1 MLLPTQETVDHLYV
15 NSTRADRLKVNFDL
29 SFPQISCN
37 LLALDAVDESGIPQK
52 DVLHDIYKHKITA
65 SGEAVGAIAKHH
77 ELGGGLLSE
86 KDVEDLSKTMGV
98 AEPEPAVPA
107 GGCGNCYGAGDP
119 GECCDT
125 CDEVRLAY
133 DRKGWLFQS
142 QGISQCAS
150 TNKLTTMRDGSATD
164 GGCQIYGHLELNMAT
179 GGHFHIVPHK
189 RLHAA
194 DGGKVPGGLLS
205 LLDLIFFTYD
215 QFNITHRVNS
225 LSFGDNFPGIRSP
238 LDGRYRQ
245 LEDKHGMYQYY
256 IKIVPTR
263 YKGLDGREIESN
275 QYAVTEHMR
284 HLSPGSGKA
293 LPGLYFF
300 YEVSPVQAVFEE
312 RRLVRPLSFLTSV
325 CAIVGGAFSVMGIV
339 DLAIAAI
346 TKYLKGELIR

>member
-1 MLLPTQETVDHLYV
+1 M
-15 NSTRADRLKVNFDL
+15 NSTRVERLKVNFDL
-29 SFPQISCN
+29 SFPHISCN

-52 DVLHDIYKHKITA
+52 NVKHDVFKHKITA
-65 SGEAVGAIAKHH
+65 SGMAVGSASKHQ
-77 ELGGGLLSE
+77 ELGGGMLSE
-86 KDVEDLSKTMGV
+86 KDVEDVSKSIGLPD
-98 AEPEPAVPA
+98 APPEEVIPP
-107 GGCGNCYGAGDP
+107 GGCGNCYGAGDV
-119 GECCDT
+119 GECCNT
-125 CDEVRLAY
+125 CEEVRRAY

-142 QGISQCAS
+142 PGISQCA
-150 TNKLTTMRDGSATD
+150 TENRMMTIRDGSATD
-164 GGCQIYGHLELNMAT
+164 GGCQIFGHLELSTAT

-189 RLHAA
+189 RLHSG
-194 DGGKVPGGLLS
+194 DGNKVPGGLMN

-215 QFNITHRVNS
+215 QFNITHRVNA
-225 LSFGDNFPGIRSP
+225 LSFGDNFPGFRSP

-300 YEVSPVQAVFEE
+300 YELSPVQAVFEE
-312 RRLVRPLSFLTSV
+312 RRAVRPMSFLTSV
-325 CAIVGGAFSVMGIV
+325 CAIVGGAFSVMGMV
-339 DLAIAAI
+339 DLAI
-346 TKYLKGELIR
+346 TSLSKYIRGELVR

>member
-1 MLLPTQETVDHLYV
+1 
-15 NSTRADRLKVNFDL
+15 LKVNFDL
-29 SFPQISCN
+29 SFPHIACN

-52 DVLHDIYKHKITA
+52 GVVHDIYKRKLT
-65 SGEAVGAIAKHH
+65 SGGLAVGLASKHH
-77 ELGGGLLSE
+77 ELGNGLLSE
-86 KDVEDLSKTMGV
+86 KDVEDLHKDMDSSSGSSSSSSSSGGSGSDGGSGEGGV
-98 AEPEPAVPA
+98 EAAAV
-107 GGCGNCYGAGDP
+107 GGCGNCYGAGDV
-119 GECCDT
+119 GECCNT
-125 CDEVRLAY
+125 CDDVRRAY

-142 QGISQCAS
+142 QGISQCA
-150 TNKLTTMRDGSATD
+150 TENKRTTLRDGSAVD
-164 GGCQIYGHLELNMAT
+164 GGCQIYGHLELSMAA

-189 RLHAA
+189 RLHSA
-194 DGGKVPGGLLS
+194 DGSKVPGGLMN

-215 QFNITHRVNS
+215 QFNITHKVNS
-225 LSFGDNFPGIRSP
+225 LRFGDNFPGITSP

-263 YKGLDGREIESN
+263 YKGLNGKEIVSN

-312 RRLVRPLSFLTSV
+312 RRVRRPLSFLTSV
-325 CAIVGGAFSVMGIV
+325 CAIVGGAFQVMGIV
-339 DLAIAAI
+339 DLAFVSFQ
-346 TKYLKGELIR
+346 KVFKGELIR